1 MLIHDDLYIV
11 FTVLFGIIQT
21 KAKFLSFF
29 LLLFSC
35 LLPRRNDLSHLDLAN
50 QKKEQGRVMDAV
62 FFYVLLALYTLF
74 LLFYCFILYFQ
85 YLLIDFLYDLMYN
98 IYVIKYLKYLGLAIF
113 SSFLP
118 R

>member
-1 MLIHDDLYIV
+1 
-11 FTVLFGIIQT
+11 
-21 KAKFLSFF
+21 
-29 LLLFSC
+29 
-35 LLPRRNDLSHLDLAN
+35 
-50 QKKEQGRVMDAV
+50 MDAV

-113 SSFLP
+113 SSFFASLKCLCICFYSP
-118 R
+118 WRLSEYLRIAQ